1 MPFFVS
7 KEEDYKRTLYFQLK
21 ETRKV
26 FFELITSFHEKNSD
40 VKINTSSF
48 LKLLYSRLD
57 VDSMAEVKYFM
68 SCMITFPVSEAVV
81 GTLGSVIDSVIANKI
96 AFKESESVETADT
109 TEKVVFI

>member
-1 MPFFVS
+1 MHRYSQIFTPYVSYSVKLVKKSRSEHFEKMPFFVS

-26 FFELITSFHEKNSD
+26 FFELITSFREKNSD

-68 SCMITFPVSEAVV
+68 SCMINFPVSEAVV
-81 GTLGSVIDSVIANKI
+81 
-96 AFKESESVETADT
+96 ET
-109 TEKVVFI
+109 